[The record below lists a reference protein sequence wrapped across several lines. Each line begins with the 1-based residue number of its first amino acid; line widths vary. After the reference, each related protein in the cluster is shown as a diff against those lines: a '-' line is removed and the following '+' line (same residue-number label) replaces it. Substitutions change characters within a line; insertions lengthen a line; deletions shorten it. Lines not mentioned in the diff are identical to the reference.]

1 MSKRQENLEPAIF
14 MTRTSSGRSR
24 RIAITVIA
32 IGLVAA
38 TVLWSHRSKSAL
50 VAQAPQPSVLV
61 APVVEEDLP
70 ITVQAL
76 GTVTP
81 LSTVTVKSQITG
93 YLLSVAF
100 AEGQRI
106 GKGDLLAQIDSRPYQ
121 ASLSQS
127 QGQLIRTKRS

>member
-1 MSKRQENLEPAIF
+1 MSKRQENQELAIF
-14 MTRTSSGRSR
+14 TTRTSSGRSR

-38 TVLWSHRSKSAL
+38 TVLWSHGNSKSAL

-61 APVVEEDLP
+61 APVVKEDLP

-100 AEGQRI
+100 A
-106 GKGDLLAQIDSRPYQ
+106 
-121 ASLSQS
+121 
-127 QGQLIRTKRS
+127 